1 MCGILS
7 EVNFEGYIN
16 KTLFEK
22 QRDTL
27 IHRGPDSYGTYL
39 SKDKHVALGHR
50 RLSIIDLSEYAN
62 QPITNEDKTIWLV
75 FNGEIYNF
83 QDLRELLQSKGH
95 VFCSQTDSECIIHA
109 YEEWREQCVS
119 KLWGMFAF
127 VIWDERK
134 QLLFGARDRLGVKPL
149 HYYHENNRFIC
160 ASEIKAIVTAPDIH
174 RQLDRSAI
182 CDYLTYRYIPAP
194 KTIWSNIRKLPPAHA
209 FTLNKNVLKIWNYW
223 QLEPR
228 DKIIS
233 EEKAI
238 EHLGELLADA
248 VKRRLISDVPLG
260 LFLSGGLDS
269 TAIAWQMAGLGCK
282 TNSFTIGF
290 SEIEKDETADA
301 ALVAK
306 HFNTN
311 HNVEYLSSR
320 ELEQLSD
327 LMWYFDEPFGA
338 SSMLPTFLVS
348 KTARKEITV
357 ALSGDGGDEALAGY
371 NWYDTLLTPG
381 PNSLWRNFFRKSKNT
396 PENLAERYRQVT
408 TPRFTRPQLQKLFND
423 NLNDIES
430 DELWFFKQ
438 NIHSDL
444 NGVKRLQWL
453 DTHTFLP
460 EEVLT
465 KVDRASMANSLE
477 VRSPFLDHRI
487 FEWSFSLSD
496 KVYFNGNKKLLIKK
510 LLQDHVPTSIINK
523 KKQGFS
529 APVSQYWNDQKCNHI
544 LNDSSAIT
552 EGLFDKKYIQNLVN
566 DTSINNYA
574 ERWLLVIFELWYQK
588 WVSNPSYSV

>member
-1 MCGILS
+1 MCGILG

-16 KTLFEK
+16 KALFEK

-127 VIWDERK
+127 VIWDESK

-160 ASEIKAIVTAPDIH
+160 ASEIKAIVTDPDIQ

-209 FTLNKNVLKIWNYW
+209 FTLNQNVLKIWNYW
-223 QLEPR
+223 QLEPQ

-233 EEKAI
+233 EEKAV
-238 EHLGELLADA
+238 EHLGEILADA

-306 HFNTN
+306 HFGTN
-311 HNVEYLSSR
+311 HNVEYLSNR

-381 PNSLWRNFFRKSKNT
+381 PNSLWRNFFRKQKNT

-423 NLNDIES
+423 NLNEIES

-496 KVYFNGNKKLLIKK
+496 KVYFKGNKKLLIKK

-529 APVSQYWNDQKCNHI
+529 VPVSQYWNDQKCNHI
-544 LNDSSAIT
+544 LNDSSAVT
-552 EGLFDKKYIQNLVN
+552 EGLFDKKYIKNLVN